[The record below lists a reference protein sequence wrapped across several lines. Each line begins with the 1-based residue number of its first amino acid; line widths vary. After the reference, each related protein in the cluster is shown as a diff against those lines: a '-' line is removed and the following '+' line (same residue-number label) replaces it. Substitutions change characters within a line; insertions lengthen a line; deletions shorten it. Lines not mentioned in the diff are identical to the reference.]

1 LDKLILTSKLRHLNF
16 FSKPGTLYPIFD
28 KKHSLEILLLNKKG
42 KAIILYFI
50 NNIYIF
56 IVKKNNVKLAKF
68 INCF

>member
-1 LDKLILTSKLRHLNF
+1 MDKLILTSKLRNFNF
-16 FSKPGTLYPIFD
+16 FSKPVTLYPIFD
-28 KKHSLEILLLNKKG
+28 IKHSLKILLFNKKG

-50 NNIYIF
+50 NNIFIF